1 MPTKTPKSPFF
12 SKLLL
17 VLASTALGVL
27 AVEGVFRLIGFD
39 FEAGQKEAYEAYP
52 IFYRQPRKPLGEVFF
67 HRNGPA
73 SWTGRVVATGLRND
87 GGLDDAYA
95 DEPEATITYD
105 RDGFRNPD
113 DLADWDL
120 VVIGDSFVELGHLP
134 YEALFTTHLGQR
146 LNTRVKNVGAS
157 YSGPLTYVA
166 YLKQFGE
173 APSARH
179 ALMVF
184 FEGNDLVDI
193 EREAARLHTFETTG
207 ERPYRTF
214 EQQPSFVL
222 AAYRLARGLSDGTFQ
237 QERGFENALF
247 TAPGGAEAV
256 SVNYTPPPSDQ
267 VSAVARVAME
277 RALADWATTARALGM
292 QPWLVYMPCKRRVL
306 DGHLQFLDD
315 TPPGFA
321 AWQPTDLPVF
331 LKQQAEQ
338 HAIRFIDVTPALVRE
353 TRQGRLTYNGIWDTH
368 LNRHGTSVVA
378 QALAE
383 ALRE

>member
-1 MPTKTPKSPFF
+1 MPTKTPTSPFF

-17 VLASTALGVL
+17 VLVSTALCVL

-39 FEAGQKEAYEAYP
+39 FETGQEEAYQAYP

-67 HRNGPA
+67 HRDGPA
-73 SWTGRVVATGLRND
+73 SWTGQVIATGLRND
-87 GGLDDAYA
+87 GGLDEAYA
-95 DEPEATITYD
+95 DEPDATITYD

-113 DLADWDL
+113 LLPDWDL

-134 YEALFTTHLGQR
+134 YDALFTAHLGR
-146 LNTRVKNVGAS
+146 LLGARVKNIGTS
-157 YSGPLTYVA
+157 YSGPLTYVE
-166 YLKQFGE
+166 YLKHFGE

-184 FEGNDLVDI
+184 FEGNDLADI
-193 EREAARLHTFETTG
+193 EREAAWQHTFETTG

-214 EQQPSFVL
+214 EKQSSFL
-222 AAYRLARGLSDGTFQ
+222 KAAYRFAQRLRQGTFQ
-237 QERGFENALF
+237 QDHAFQNAFF
-247 TAPGGAEAV
+247 TTPGGEQPV
-256 SVNYTPPPSDQ
+256 SVNYTPPRSDQ
-267 VSAVARVAME
+267 VSPQVKAAME
-277 RALADWATTARALGM
+277 RTLAAWATTARALGM

-306 DGHLQFLDD
+306 DGHLRFLDNA
-315 TPPGFA
+315 PPNLA
-321 AWQPTDLPVF
+321 AWQPTDLPAF
-331 LKQQAEQ
+331 MKQRAEQ
-338 HAIRFIDVTPALVRE
+338 HAIHFVDVTPALVRE

-378 QALAE
+378 QTLAE